1 MPSNKY
7 DVAIIGSGLA
17 GSLTALYLQQ
27 QQPHLSIA
35 LLGEPASKRPIVGE
49 SLTEFSTMF
58 LHELGLTDH
67 LEQEHFHKY
76 GLSFYFKETTGGG
89 QYAMHEA
96 PAIPPIPSNMLN
108 RTVFDEKLNER
119 ISESEVERFP
129 VRVKDVDLIDDDSH
143 RVHLKTGEEIDAKW
157 LIDCSGR
164 NRFLV
169 RKLGLG
175 TKPRHQRSCF
185 WFRMNNFD
193 RSLLDS
199 IPQVKQ
205 KQHCFDSYYVTHHFM
220 GKGNWIWLIPM
231 RDSDGKQTMSVGIV
245 YRPDLVP
252 AHIRSMEQFSEQIE
266 NEHPELAE
274 FLQSGSVVD
283 TNSYS
288 NYMYGTSQL
297 YSSNR
302 WAVIGDAGLTVDPLY
317 STGIVMNAIQ
327 IKQVEVMIAADQ
339 KNELSKESIDQ
350 FQSIFFAM
358 HEGLQNEIS
367 NLYEVM
373 DDPYQCQWRVHFASS
388 FYFYFLLPCWLNGYM
403 LTPNGIRFMLKVIE
417 DGQRK
422 VMSLNQL
429 LSQASKEKGHT
440 SALDLPNRY
449 SSSVN
454 WNLWGPDESK
464 LKGYL
469 QQLTQS
475 FICYRLEI
483 LKDAGWKHLMQHS
496 QFLSLDAL
504 NYVGLKILQ
513 LTRIP
518 VVRNACHVPSAE
530 CNVNQQKNL
539 AGSTI
544 NHNDHRKS
552 KRKKQ
557 PNIFSP
563 SPLRQTNSN

>member
-1 MPSNKY
+1 
-7 DVAIIGSGLA
+7 
-17 GSLTALYLQQ
+17 
-27 QQPHLSIA
+27 
-35 LLGEPASKRPIVGE
+35 
-49 SLTEFSTMF
+49 
-58 LHELGLTDH
+58 
-67 LEQEHFHKY
+67 
-76 GLSFYFKETTGGG
+76 
-89 QYAMHEA
+89 
-96 PAIPPIPSNMLN
+96 
-108 RTVFDEKLNER
+108 
-119 ISESEVERFP
+119 
-129 VRVKDVDLIDDDSH
+129 
-143 RVHLKTGEEIDAKW
+143 
-157 LIDCSGR
+157 
-164 NRFLV
+164 
-169 RKLGLG
+169 
-175 TKPRHQRSCF
+175 
-185 WFRMNNFD
+185 
-193 RSLLDS
+193 
-199 IPQVKQ
+199 
-205 KQHCFDSYYVTHHFM
+205 
-220 GKGNWIWLIPM
+220 
-231 RDSDGKQTMSVGIV
+231 
-245 YRPDLVP
+245 
-252 AHIRSMEQFSEQIE
+252 
-266 NEHPELAE
+266 
-274 FLQSGSVVD
+274 
-283 TNSYS
+283 
-288 NYMYGTSQL
+288 
-297 YSSNR
+297 
-302 WAVIGDAGLTVDPLY
+302 
-317 STGIVMNAIQ
+317 
-327 IKQVEVMIAADQ
+327 
-339 KNELSKESIDQ
+339 
-350 FQSIFFAM
+350 
-358 HEGLQNEIS
+358 
-367 NLYEVM
+367 
-373 DDPYQCQWRVHFASS
+373 
-388 FYFYFLLPCWLNGYM
+388 M